1 MPNRYLNLPIK
12 YFIDDTF
19 EDDRFLKLKLYVMH
33 DGINLNKS
41 KFDMDAIEKAKDTIA
56 NIPILAYIKYDEDGN
71 KDFTEHE
78 IIIDDNGV
86 KYLEQ
91 PVGIVPEDNNYHY
104 EKIDGRTYVVVDA
117 YIWKVYAQDAVDIL
131 TKNKGAKI
139 SMEILVYE
147 SKYNKKTGIEN
158 ILEYSYIGI
167 TLLGQNVESGM
178 INAHAEVFSQRV
190 AKMLQEFKR
199 FFRKEDKSMNFIEK
213 DEWGTGDPIEI
224 DLSKDAADYDT
235 PWGDVD
241 KTKLRNDI
249 LKAKN
254 YKELVK
260 AAYLVVLDGWE
271 DAPSENLKYPVCMI
285 KGGKLVLSANGC
297 QAALSFLERN
307 TDASYYDEAKRKLK
321 KYYETLGL
329 DTSNFTI
336 DDISDISDDNDDE
349 QKNEDKVVDIQVDFS
364 LTQEQ
369 LEEELERQLE
379 NIKYLDEIWKEEF
392 PRYYL
397 VDYDDKF
404 VYAWDCVNE
413 FYAKIPY
420 TMQGDNPVLDFENI
434 TRVKFV
440 PVDWEDGSKDII
452 SEFTRQN
459 NKNFTQK
466 IKAISDQNKEL
477 HEKYSK
483 LEEELKDKNVQLD
496 ELLAF
501 KKEVEKKEY
510 KAKVDSL
517 LSSLDDILSN
527 DEIQLFI
534 AKADNYD
541 KFEEFEKDVKAFVGE
556 KMITYHKNGL
566 SFIKMNPNNDDDNV
580 HNESPNIW
588 ERLEKNIN

>member
-1 MPNRYLNLPIK
+1 MPNHYLNLPIK
-12 YFIDDTF
+12 YFVDDTF
-19 EDDRFLKLKLYVMH
+19 NDDRFLKLKLYVMH

-41 KFDMDAIEKAKDTIA
+41 KFDMDAIEKAKDSIA
-56 NIPILAYIKYDEDGN
+56 NIPILAYIKYDEDGS

-78 IIIDDNGV
+78 IIIDENGV

-104 EKIDGRTYVVVDA
+104 EEIDGRTYVVVDA
-117 YIWKVYAQDAVDIL
+117 YVWKVYAQDAVDIL

-139 SMEILVYE
+139 SMEILVYK

-158 ILEYSYIGI
+158 ILEYSYTGI

-178 INAHAEVFSQRV
+178 INARAEVFSQRV
-190 AKMLQEFKR
+190 AKMLQEFKK
-199 FFRKEDKSMNFIEK
+199 FFGKEDKSMNFIAK

-224 DLSKDAADYDT
+224 DLSKDAADYNT
-235 PWGDVD
+235 PWGEVD

-285 KGGKLVLSANGC
+285 KDKKLVLSANGC
-297 QAALSFLERN
+297 QAALSFLEKN
-307 TDASYYDEAKRKLK
+307 TNASYYDEAKKKLK
-321 KYYETLGL
+321 KYYEILGL
-329 DTSNFTI
+329 DTSNFVL
-336 DDISDISDDNDDE
+336 DDVNDIGDSDDE
-349 QKNEDKVVDIQVDFS
+349 QLDEDERVDIEIEFS

-369 LEEELERQLE
+369 LEEELRRQLE
-379 NIKYLDEIWKEEF
+379 KIEYLDEYWKEELS
-392 PRYYL
+392 RYYL
-397 VDYDDKF
+397 IDYDDKF
-404 VYAWDCVNE
+404 VYAWDNMNA
-413 FYAKIPY
+413 FYVKIPY
-420 TMQGDNPVLDFENI
+420 TMQGDNPVLDFENV
-434 TRVKFV
+434 TRIKFI
-440 PVDWEDGSKDII
+440 PVDWEDGGKDVV
-452 SEFTRQN
+452 SEFTKQN
-459 NKNFTQK
+459 NKNFIQK
-466 IKAISDQNKEL
+466 LKAISDQNREL

-483 LEEELKDKNVQLD
+483 LEEELKDKSVQLN

-501 KKEVEKKEY
+501 KEEVERKEY

-517 LSSLDDILSN
+517 LNSLDDILSN
-527 DEIQLFI
+527 DEIQLFV
-534 AKADNYD
+534 AKADNYN
-541 KFEEFEKDVKAFVGE
+541 KFEDFEKDVKAFVGE

-566 SFIKMNPNNDDDNV
+566 SFIKMNPNNDDNV

>member
-1 MPNRYLNLPIK
+1 
-12 YFIDDTF
+12 
-19 EDDRFLKLKLYVMH
+19 
-33 DGINLNKS
+33 
-41 KFDMDAIEKAKDTIA
+41 MD
-56 NIPILAYIKYDEDGN
+56 
-71 KDFTEHE
+71 
-78 IIIDDNGV
+78 V
-86 KYLEQ
+86 
-91 PVGIVPEDNNYHY
+91 
-104 EKIDGRTYVVVDA
+104 
-117 YIWKVYAQDAVDIL
+117 
-131 TKNKGAKI
+131 
-139 SMEILVYE
+139 
-147 SKYNKKTGIEN
+147 
-158 ILEYSYIGI
+158 
-167 TLLGQNVESGM
+167 
-178 INAHAEVFSQRV
+178 
-190 AKMLQEFKR
+190 
-199 FFRKEDKSMNFIEK
+199 
-213 DEWGTGDPIEI
+213 
-224 DLSKDAADYDT
+224 
-235 PWGDVD
+235 
-241 KTKLRNDI
+241 
-249 LKAKN
+249 
-254 YKELVK
+254 
-260 AAYLVVLDGWE
+260 
-271 DAPSENLKYPVCMI
+271 
-285 KGGKLVLSANGC
+285 
-297 QAALSFLERN
+297 
-307 TDASYYDEAKRKLK
+307 K

-329 DTSNFTI
+329 DTSNFTM

-369 LEEELERQLE
+369 LEEELKRQLE

-413 FYAKIPY
+413 FYVKIPY